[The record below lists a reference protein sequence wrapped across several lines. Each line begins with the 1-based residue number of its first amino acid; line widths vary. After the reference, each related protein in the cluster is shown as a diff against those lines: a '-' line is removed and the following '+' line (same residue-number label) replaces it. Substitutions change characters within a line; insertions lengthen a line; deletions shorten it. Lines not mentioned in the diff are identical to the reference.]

1 MKYPRKVYAIRHNV
15 TNRVYIGSSCHIDKR
30 FAEHITALRGHRH
43 PVEDMQ
49 ADFDRYGDDF
59 SLTILDHIGTEA
71 EKNKEYEW
79 MKKNQ
84 SYIRGIGYNYNDRKW
99 LGIDT
104 EEEEPIVGYEEEKPI
119 YELKNE
125 YKEDKPT
132 YEPKNEYEKEL
143 ISMICN
149 HEDPEKAAMIAS
161 YIILG
166 FVKAEEMKLK
176 A

>member
-1 MKYPRKVYAIRHNV
+1 VKYPRKVYAIRHNV

-30 FAEHITALRGHRH
+30 FAEHISALRAHRH

-71 EKNKEYEW
+71 DKNKEYEW

-104 EEEEPIVGYEEEKPI
+104 EEEEPIVGDEEEKPT

-125 YKEDKPT
+125 
-132 YEPKNEYEKEL
+132 NEKEL

-149 HEDPEKAAMIAS
+149 HEDPEKAALIAS

-176 A
+176 VQ

>member
-30 FAEHITALRGHRH
+30 FAEHISALRGHRH

-59 SLTILDHIGTEA
+59 SLTVLDHIGTEA
-71 EKNKEYEW
+71 DKNKEYEW

-99 LGIDT
+99 LAIDT
-104 EEEEPIVGYEEEKPI
+104 DEEEPIVSDAEEEAIVSYTEEKQSN
-119 YELKNE
+119 ELRTEN
-125 YKEDKPT
+125 
-132 YEPKNEYEKEL
+132 EKEL
-143 ISMICN
+143 VSIIRNSKN
-149 HEDPEKAAMIAS
+149 PQKATMIA
-161 YIILG
+161 YHLLID
-166 FVKAEEMKLK
+166 FAKANGIKIKL
-176 A
+176 

>member
-30 FAEHITALRGHRH
+30 FTEHISALRGHRH

-59 SLTILDHIGTEA
+59 SLTVLDHIGTEA
-71 EKNKEYEW
+71 DKNKEYEW

-119 YELKNE
+119 PELKNE
-125 YKEDKPT
+125 
-132 YEPKNEYEKEL
+132 NEKEFIRL
-143 ISMICN
+143 IRN
-149 HEDPEKAAMIAS
+149 HEDPRTAMSIALCLL
-161 YIILG
+161 IG
-166 FVKAEEMKLK
+166 FVKAEQKKLQSVMWRTK
-176 A
+176 

>member
-30 FAEHITALRGHRH
+30 FAEHISALRGHRH

-59 SLTILDHIGTEA
+59 SLTVLDYIGTEA
-71 EKNKEYEW
+71 DKNKEYEW

-104 EEEEPIVGYEEEKPI
+104 EEEEPIVGYEEKPT

-125 YKEDKPT
+125 
-132 YEPKNEYEKEL
+132 NEKEL
-143 ISMICN
+143 IRLISN
-149 HEDPEKAAMIAS
+149 HEDPEKAALIAS

-176 A
+176 VQ

>member
-59 SLTILDHIGTEA
+59 SLTVLDHIGTEA
-71 EKNKEYEW
+71 DKNKEYEW

-104 EEEEPIVGYEEEKPI
+104 EEEEPIVGYEEKPT

-125 YKEDKPT
+125 
-132 YEPKNEYEKEL
+132 NEKEL
-143 ISMICN
+143 ISIIRSC
-149 HEDPEKAAMIAS
+149 EKPEEAVRDMS
-161 YIILG
+161 YMLIG
-166 FVKAEEMKLK
+166 FLVGSGTMTPEEVKNIKQ
-176 A
+176 

>member
-30 FAEHITALRGHRH
+30 FAEHISALRAHRH

-59 SLTILDHIGTEA
+59 SLTVLDHIGTEA
-71 EKNKEYEW
+71 DKNKEYEW

-119 YELKNE
+119 SGLKNE
-125 YKEDKPT
+125 
-132 YEPKNEYEKEL
+132 NEKEFIRL
-143 ISMICN
+143 IRN
-149 HEDPEKAAMIAS
+149 YEDPRTAMTIALHLL
-161 YIILG
+161 IG
-166 FVKAEEMKLK
+166 FVKAEQIKLQSLTWRTK
-176 A
+176 